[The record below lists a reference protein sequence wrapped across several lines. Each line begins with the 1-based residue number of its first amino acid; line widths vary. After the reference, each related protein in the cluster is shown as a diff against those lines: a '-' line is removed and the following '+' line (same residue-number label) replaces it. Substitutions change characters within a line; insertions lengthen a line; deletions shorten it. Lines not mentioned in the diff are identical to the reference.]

1 MQDESPKTNT
11 DLIDALRSAEV
22 YDDASGPPQEIQTH
36 ISYLFLTDAH
46 VYKLKK
52 PVDFGFLDYS
62 TVAKRHAACEAEV
75 ELNRRMAA
83 NIYRGVLPVGRDHD
97 GKWRIGGEVPP
108 VDWLVAMRRL
118 PEERCLTQ
126 MIQREDWG
134 DRDVAPIVD
143 MLTAFYRQLPPVEMP
158 TYRDCYRQHVLDNG
172 NELLDAKHQL
182 PPTVVQRVQAAQLQF
197 MFLRGDAL
205 LQHRVADGHLVEGH
219 GDLRA
224 EHIYLTDPPVA
235 IDCIEF
241 SRELRLVDIADELS
255 FFAMTCDDAGVP
267 ELGEAV
273 LRRCCQ
279 ALGDAPDPQ
288 LIAFYR
294 CYRACV
300 RAKVEALRSDQTTEA
315 SGSDS
320 QPGAVRLIELADRYA
335 QQLGSPTA
343 VIVRGLSG
351 TGKTTVAKALAEKM
365 GAVHLSTDALRKAN
379 SPDDDVN
386 YDAQSR
392 QQVYS
397 AMFDQA
403 IEHLQNRVPVVVD
416 GTFLQADLLR
426 EAQQRLAAA
435 GDKVVVATCIC
446 PEEVAIDRIRQRQRR
461 SDSLSDADETVYR
474 QQVAQADRVSP
485 SMAGIKVDTTA
496 DMPVIL
502 EEIRRGIM

>member
-1 MQDESPKTNT
+1 MQADSSGTNP

-36 ISYLFLTDAH
+36 ISFLFLTDAH

-52 PVDFGFLDYS
+52 SVDFGFLDYS
-62 TVAKRHAACEAEV
+62 TLAKRRAACQAEV
-75 ELNRRMAA
+75 ELNRRLAA
-83 NIYRGVLPVGRDHD
+83 DIYLGVVPVGRGTD
-97 GKWRIGGEVPP
+97 GSWKIGDGVEP
-108 VDWLVAMRRL
+108 VEWLVKMRRL
-118 PEERCLTQ
+118 PDERCLTQ
-126 MIQREDWG
+126 MIQRDDWG
-134 DRDVAPIVD
+134 DRDIAPIVA
-143 MLTAFYRQLPPVEMP
+143 MLSGFYRGLPPVPMP
-158 TYRDCYRQHVLDNG
+158 NYAACYRQHVVDNG
-172 NELLDAKHQL
+172 KELLDAKHRL
-182 PPTVVQRVQAAQLQF
+182 PRALVRRVQAAQLQF
-197 MFLRGDAL
+197 MFLHGDAL
-205 LQHRVADGHLVEGH
+205 LQQRAADGHVVEGH

-224 EHIYLTDPPVA
+224 EHIYWTQTPVA

-241 SRELRLVDIADELS
+241 SRELRLVDTADELS

-279 ALGDAPDPQ
+279 ALGDVPDP
-288 LIAFYR
+288 LLVAFYR

-300 RAKVEALRSDQTTEA
+300 RAKVEALRSDQTAEA

-335 QQLGSPTA
+335 QQLGNPPA

-351 TGKTTVAKALAEKM
+351 TGKTTVAKALAERI

-379 SPDDDVN
+379 SPDHDVN

-397 AMFDQA
+397 AMFSEA
-403 IEHLQNRVPVVVD
+403 VEHLQNRVPVVVD

-435 GDKVVVATCIC
+435 GDKVVVATCVC

-496 DMPVIL
+496 DMPAIL
-502 EEIRRGIM
+502 EEIRLGLV